1 MAIDMFLKIEGV
13 SGESKDTNHKDW
25 TDLESFDWGADQSG
39 SMSSG
44 GGGGAG
50 KVNFNDLTVVCAI
63 DKAAPTILKNCA
75 VGQHISKVEVSVCK
89 AGGTQIEYSR
99 TTLEDVLV
107 TSVKFI
113 GAQDSDV
120 LKIRYAFQ
128 AAKVKT
134 QYWEQSD
141 KGSKGAEVQM
151 AFNIK
156 ENKSI

>member
-1 MAIDMFLKIEGV
+1 MFLKIEGV